1 MFSVPQFIDIEDKVA
16 GPLTWKQ
23 LGWLI
28 ALGAIFLLMRMW
40 FDTTLLIIAIV
51 PTAIL
56 FLALA
61 FYRPGGFPMTT
72 FLFNAVLYV
81 FRPKVAVWERPVT
94 PMVTTKTPV
103 QAVSTPVQTDKHLTR
118 EALAELARVIDSRG
132 KK

>member
-1 MFSVPQFIDIEDKVA
+1 MFSVPQFIDIEDKIA

-40 FDTTLLIIAIV
+40 FDTALLIIAIV

-61 FYRPGGFPMTT
+61 FYRPNGFPMTT
-72 FLFNAVLYV
+72 FISNAVLYM
-81 FRPKVAVWERPVT
+81 FRPKVAMWERPVT
-94 PMVTTKTPV
+94 PMVTS
-103 QAVSTPVQTDKHLTR
+103 ATPVQTVYTEAQGDKHLTR
-118 EALAELARVIDSRG
+118 EELTRLAQSIDSRG
-132 KK
+132 RS